1 MTALNKINK
10 SNPITYLNQDND
22 LGSASLKLSKGKHKE
37 KCHALV
43 SDTNYFWQERCL
55 LAS

>member
-1 MTALNKINK
+1 MALNKINK
-10 SNPITYLNQDND
+10 SIPITYLNQDND
-22 LGSASLKLSKGKHKE
+22 LGSASLKLSKGKHTE